1 MPTPL
6 NQNFRSSGPNAANNR
21 RLSYCPLCGHP
32 FFSARLQP
40 PKRQFCT
47 HCGYV
52 HFLNPSPG
60 ITIILQSPEGKVLIG
75 RRAKKARYGGLWC
88 LPGGYIE
95 YEESFIETAHREVW
109 EETGLKIEIE
119 GVINVV
125 SNLLDDRHHTLVI
138 VLLGR
143 VIGGREAANDD
154 LVELR
159 WVDHKQ
165 HLQASYAFE
174 ADQRIIDVFF
184 NGNYALLP
192 IDQRAEAARQKLD
205 SCGK

>member
-1 MPTPL
+1 MPAPL
-6 NQNFRSSGPNAANNR
+6 SQSFRSSSHRAANNKKLR
-21 RLSYCPLCGHP
+21 YCPHCGHP
-32 FFSARLQP
+32 LSMANLEP
-40 PKRQFCT
+40 LSRQSCP

-60 ITIILQSPEGKVLIG
+60 ITIILHSTDGRVLIG
-75 RRAKKARYGGLWC
+75 RRAQKARYGGLWC

-109 EETGLKIEIE
+109 EETGLKIELE

-143 VIGGREAANDD
+143 IIGGEEAANDD

-159 WVDHKQ
+159 WIDSKQ
-165 HLQASYAFE
+165 HLQISYAFE

-184 NGNYALLP
+184 SGNYALLP
-192 IDQRAEAARQKLD
+192 IDQGTVAEIFD
-205 SCGK
+205 